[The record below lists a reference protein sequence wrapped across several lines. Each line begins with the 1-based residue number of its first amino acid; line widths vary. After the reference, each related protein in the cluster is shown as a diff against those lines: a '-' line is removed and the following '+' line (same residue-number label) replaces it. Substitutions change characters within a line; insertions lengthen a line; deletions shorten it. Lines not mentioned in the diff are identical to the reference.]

1 MAQSMSAMQR
11 TKGASYERE
20 VVNELKDL
28 LGPIVRRCWERAS
41 EKGHDIDLPGFAVE
55 CKRYA
60 RIGVYQWME
69 QAIEQVRYSRW
80 LKEQTGL
87 AVSEPDKIPI
97 VIMRADRKE
106 SLVLMRLTDFV
117 KVAREEIVARS

>member
-1 MAQSMSAMQR
+1 MSAMQR

-41 EKGHDIDLPGFAVE
+41 VKGHDIDLPGFAVE

-60 RIGVYQWME
+60 RIGKVYEWIKQAVAQVDYSQWL
-69 QAIEQVRYSRW
+69 R
-80 LKEQTGL
+80 EQTGIN
-87 AVSEPDKIPI
+87 VSEPSNIPI
-97 VIMRADRKE
+97 VICRADREE
-106 SLVLMRLTDFV
+106 SLVIMRLTDFV
-117 KVAREEIVARS
+117 KIAREEICAKQ

>member
-1 MAQSMSAMQR
+1 VSAMQR

-20 VVNELKDL
+20 VVNELRDL
-28 LGPIVRRCWERAS
+28 LGPVVRRCWERAS

-60 RIGVYQWME
+60 KIAVHAWMDQAVE
-69 QAIEQVRYSRW
+69 QARNGDTP
-80 LKEQTGL
+80 L
-87 AVSEPDKIPI
+87 

-106 SLVLMRLTDFV
+106 SLVLMRLTDWV
-117 KVAREEIVARS
+117 KLAREEICAEADPS

>member
-1 MAQSMSAMQR
+1 MSAYQR

-20 VVNELKDL
+20 VVNQLKEL

-60 RIGVYQWME
+60 KIAVYQWME
-69 QAIEQVRYSRW
+69 QAVEQADTGIPAS
-80 LKEQTGL
+80 EQKQGL
-87 AVSEPDKIPI
+87 TPI

-117 KVAREEIVARS
+117 KVAREEICAASR